1 LELCTEHAED
11 MRLLLQK
18 YGSLM
23 NASRSLIPH
32 QSLTLRILQ
41 ALYATAVEDAS
52 TSSKS
57 DNSLPELYTDS
68 LDAEQIWL
76 QLDMQLGGVLKRARR
91 LMRKAGD
98 IEQFINPDM
107 EVALKGKRSDVT
119 WLGHRPDS
127 ARESHLALPSEGQY

>member
-1 LELCTEHAED
+1 
-11 MRLLLQK
+11 M
-18 YGSLM
+18 
-23 NASRSLIPH
+23 
-32 QSLTLRILQ
+32 Q

-76 QLDMQLGGVLKRARR
+76 QLDMQLGGVLKRVKR

-107 EVALKGKRSDVT
+107 EVALKGKRFDVT
-119 WLGHRPDS
+119 WLSHELDS
-127 ARESHLALPSEGQY
+127 ARESHITLPSEGQC

>member
-1 LELCTEHAED
+1 

-18 YGSLM
+18 HGSLIS
-23 NASRSLIPH
+23 ASRPSLPH

-76 QLDMQLGGVLKRARR
+76 QLDMQLCGVLKRAKR

-107 EVALKGKRSDVT
+107 EVALKGERFDVT
-119 WLGHRPDS
+119 WLSHRLDS
-127 ARESHLALPSEGQY
+127 ARASHITLSSEGQC